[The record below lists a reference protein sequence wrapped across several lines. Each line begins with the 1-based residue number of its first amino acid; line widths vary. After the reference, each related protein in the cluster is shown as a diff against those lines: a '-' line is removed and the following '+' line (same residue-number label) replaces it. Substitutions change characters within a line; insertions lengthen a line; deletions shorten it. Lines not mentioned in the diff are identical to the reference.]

1 MKRLKFFTLFLTILG
16 TATTS
21 WSQLEVQHPPYY
33 GAGPDSSI
41 IVNDGNGNGNK
52 PPMGE
57 WLGKTS
63 AGLIAIRAGR
73 LFDSESGQ
81 LLTRQVVLV
90 QGEQI
95 SEVGP
100 EDRVKIPSEAQV
112 IDLSRATVLPGLID
126 CHTHIFAQVT
136 TTNSIYA
143 RTLMALRSA
152 QANLSG
158 GFTTLRDMS
167 NHGNDTADMDVRN
180 AIDRGYFLGPR
191 MQVAGLGIGPSG
203 FLTNWPSDMQHMP
216 PIFMV
221 ADGPWEVRAAVR
233 VTLHFGADWI
243 KIQSD
248 DFETYRFIPPSNGK
262 GWALKTYP
270 TYTLEEVQAIV
281 DEAHRLGHK
290 VACHAFIG
298 EGMRNCVRAGV
309 DSIEHGVGL
318 DEEDAEIMLHQGIYL
333 SPTIGDYAVEKLP
346 FNMRAT
352 DGQWSLMA
360 EQEKAARMAISK
372 GLRIAFGSGAPSTG
386 PGAGGQATEFE
397 YLVKYGMTP
406 TRAIQSATKVAAEL
420 MGWQDRIGS
429 IQKGKYADLV
439 AVSGDPLKDITELER
454 VKFVMKG
461 GAVVRNDLK

>member
-1 MKRLKFFTLFLTILG
+1 MIRLRFLILMIALLG
-16 TATTS
+16 TATRS
-21 WSQLEVQHPPYY
+21 WSQLEVNHPPYY

-52 PPMGE
+52 PPMGQWFGE
-57 WLGKTS
+57 SKV
-63 AGLIAIRAGR
+63 ALIAIRAGR
-73 LFDSESGQ
+73 LFDAKSGQ
-81 LLTRQVVLV
+81 LLTKQVVLI

-95 SEVGP
+95 TEVGP
-100 EDRVKIPSEAQV
+100 EDRVKIPSGAQV
-112 IDLSRATVLPGLID
+112 IDLSQSTVLPGLID
-126 CHTHIFAQVT
+126 CHTHIFAAVT
-136 TTNSIYA
+136 TVNSIYA

-152 QANLSG
+152 QSDLWG

-180 AIDRGYFLGPR
+180 AIDRGYFPGPR
-191 MQVAGLGIGPSG
+191 MQVSGLGVGPSG
-203 FLTNWPSDMQHMP
+203 FLTSWPSDMPHMP
-216 PIFMV
+216 STFMV

-233 VTLHFGADWI
+233 VELHYGADWI
-243 KIQSD
+243 KIQGD
-248 DFETYRFIPPSNGK
+248 NFETYRFTSPADGK
-262 GWALKTYP
+262 GWGLKTYP
-270 TYTLEEVQAIV
+270 TYTFEEVQAIV

-298 EGMRNCVRAGV
+298 DGLRNCVRAGV

-318 DEEDAEIMLHQGIYL
+318 DAEDAQIMLEHGIYY

-352 DGQWSLMA
+352 DGHWSLMA

-372 GLRIAFGSGAPSTG
+372 GLKIVFASGAPSTG
-386 PGAGGQATEFE
+386 PGAGTQAPEFE

-406 TRAIQSATKVAAEL
+406 VQAIQAATTVAAEML
-420 MGWQDRIGS
+420 GWQDRIGS
-429 IQKGKYADLV
+429 IEKGKYADIV

-461 GAVVRNDLK
+461 GAVVRNEFK